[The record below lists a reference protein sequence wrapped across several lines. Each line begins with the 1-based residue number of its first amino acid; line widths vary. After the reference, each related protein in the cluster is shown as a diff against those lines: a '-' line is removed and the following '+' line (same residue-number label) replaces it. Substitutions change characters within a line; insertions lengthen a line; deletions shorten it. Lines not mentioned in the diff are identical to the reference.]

1 MSIDHPATP
10 TPEPT
15 LPELTLQHDRAVVIG
30 ALAGVALLCWSWIVP
45 MALDMNGTMTGP
57 SVWMMTGRWDLPH
70 VLLLF
75 AMWTVM
81 MAGMMLPSAAPTLL
95 LYASVA
101 RRGPDRAAAR
111 QRIYVLTAGYLGIWV
126 LFSAAAT
133 LVQRALGALL
143 ILSPMMRLENRA
155 VSGAVL
161 LLAGVYQLTPL
172 KQQCLIS
179 CRSPLSFIMQHWR
192 PGTRG
197 AFRLG
202 IMHGWYCLGC
212 CWALMLLL
220 FAGGVMNLVVI
231 AALTIFVLLEK
242 LLPFGVYASRISGAA
257 LVGLGVWMFV

>member
-1 MSIDHPATP
+1 M
-10 TPEPT
+10 
-15 LPELTLQHDRAVVIG
+15 
-30 ALAGVALLCWSWIVP
+30 
-45 MALDMNGTMTGP
+45 MA
-57 SVWMMTGRWDLPH
+57 GRWDLPH

-81 MAGMMLPSAAPTLL
+81 MVGMMLPSAAPTLL
-95 LYASVA
+95 LYGAVA
-101 RRGPDRAAAR
+101 RRGPEAATAR

-133 LVQRALGALL
+133 LVQRALGTLL

-220 FAGGVMNLVVI
+220 FAGGVMNLAVI
-231 AALTIFVLLEK
+231 AALMILVLLEK
-242 LLPFGVYASRISGAA
+242 VMPFGVYVGRITGVA
-257 LVGLGVWMFV
+257 LIGLAVWMFASS